1 VHKNI
6 FFWLAFIWTA
16 LVIMLSL
23 VSFSGAP
30 KMIKTIGANDK
41 AIHFVFYFVF
51 VFLWGNY
58 LFSEKKIQNKTLFS
72 IVIVAVTLGGIM
84 EIFQELFTEHRMA
97 DWYDML
103 ANTIGAVCGTIAL
116 WLYKNKKK

>member
-1 VHKNI
+1 
-6 FFWLAFIWTA
+6 
-16 LVIMLSL
+16 
-23 VSFSGAP
+23 
-30 KMIKTIGANDK
+30 MIKTIGTNDK

-58 LFSEKKIQNKTLFS
+58 FFSKKKIQNKTLFS
-72 IVIVAVTLGGIM
+72 IVIVAVILGGIM

-103 ANTIGAVCGTIAL
+103 ANTIGAVCGTIIL

>member
-1 VHKNI
+1 
-6 FFWLAFIWTA
+6 
-16 LVIMLSL
+16 M

-30 KMIKTIGANDK
+30 KVFKTIGSNDK

-58 LFSEKKIQNKTLFS
+58 LYSKKKIQNKTLLS
-72 IVIVAVTLGGIM
+72 IVLAGIILGGTM
-84 EIFQELFTEHRMA
+84 EVFQELFTDSRTA

-103 ANTIGAVCGTIAL
+103 ANTTGAICGTIIL